1 MSVSTGYFQFCVS
14 AADANPTI
22 RRIMSQSFIKAQAEA
37 RAKAWEEAKAL
48 LDYAAEE
55 KRDLTAEEQVKFDRI
70 NSELDERAAAI
81 ETIRKA
87 EEREIRAAEASRG
100 FEIAEV
106 SKTDYDFVRQLVSGE
121 IRSHQFETR
130 GTLTPTGASGLIPQ
144 SFVARVYDLA
154 REVGPMLDVSE
165 VFNTQS
171 GEALKIPTLSAYST
185 ATFEGAGDAIEESEP
200 TFSSI
205 TLNAHKAA
213 FLVPVTS
220 ELLNDSG
227 VDITEVL
234 ARQAGN
240 AIGFAV
246 NQAMTTGA
254 GGAGNVTGLFTAAGT
269 GVSGTIAGGLF
280 TADQLIDLVYSVDG
294 AVRRLPGTG
303 FMMSPSAIRNARKLK
318 DNDGQYLFQ
327 PSLQAGQPDTL
338 LGYRVFEN
346 PAVAAVGSAAASL
359 GFGFLPSYKARIAGG
374 LRVDRSD
381 DFKFG
386 NDLSVFRFLI
396 RVDGNLSHQD
406 HFKVFKGSAA

>member
-1 MSVSTGYFQFCVS
+1 
-14 AADANPTI
+14 
-22 RRIMSQSFIKAQAEA
+22 MSQSFIKAQAEA

-48 LDYAAEE
+48 LDTAATE

-87 EEREIRAAEASRG
+87 EEREAKAAAAASG
-100 FEIAEV
+100 FEVAEV
-106 SKTDYDFVRQLVSGE
+106 SKSDMDYVRALAKGE
-121 IRSHQFETR
+121 IRSHSFETR
-130 GTLTPTGASGLIPQ
+130 GTLTPTNSSGVVPQ

-165 VFNTQS
+165 IFQTQS
-171 GEALKIPTLSAYST
+171 GEDLKIPVLTAYGT
-185 ATFEGAGDAIEESEP
+185 AGLEAPGAEIDESEP

-205 TLNAHKAA
+205 TLQAYKYA
-213 FLVPVTS
+213 FLVPVAR
-220 ELLNDSG
+220 ELIEDGG
-227 VDITEVL
+227 VDIAEVL
-234 ARQAGN
+234 ARAAGN
-240 AIGFAV
+240 SIGVAV
-246 NQAMTTGA
+246 NAALTTDNGSSKP
-254 GGAGNVTGLFTAAGT
+254 NGLFNAAGT

-280 TADQLIDLVYSVDG
+280 TADQLIDLAYSVDG

-338 LGYRVFEN
+338 LGFRVYEN
-346 PAVAAVGSAAASL
+346 PAVAAVGSAAASV
-359 GFGFLPSYKARIAGG
+359 GFGYLPSYKVRLAGG

-381 DFKFG
+381 DFKFA
-386 NDLSVFRFLI
+386 NDLAVFRFMI
-396 RVDGNLSHQD
+396 RVDGDLSHQE